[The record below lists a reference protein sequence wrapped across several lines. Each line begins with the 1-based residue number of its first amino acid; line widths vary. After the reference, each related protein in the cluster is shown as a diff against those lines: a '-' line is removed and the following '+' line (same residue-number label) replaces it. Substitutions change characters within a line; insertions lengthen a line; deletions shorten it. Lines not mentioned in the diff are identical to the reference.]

1 MASKERWVEF
11 FTEARIP
18 PGAAKQYAKAFD
30 DNRISTDMLMDLNKV
45 QYSSTVMIDRLVDI
59 LINTLW
65 FLSPFV

>member
-1 MASKERWVEF
+1 MVNLVNLRSVKGRDSDQVVAMASKERWVEF

-45 QYSSTVMIDRLVDI
+45 
-59 LINTLW
+59 
-65 FLSPFV
+65 

>member
-1 MASKERWVEF
+1 MVVKGVKGRDSDQVVAMASKERWVEF

-45 QYSSTVMIDRLVDI
+45 Q
-59 LINTLW
+59 
-65 FLSPFV
+65 

>member
-45 QYSSTVMIDRLVDI
+45 Y
-59 LINTLW
+59 
-65 FLSPFV
+65 

>member
-45 QYSSTVMIDRLVDI
+45 VL
-59 LINTLW
+59 
-65 FLSPFV
+65 